1 VGKEALF
8 TRPADEVHEVKTNPS
23 GNTKPQRRKP
33 ANSSGKRGHKRGQ
46 RSGINR
52 PFLYVASL
60 IIIATVLIASYQ
72 MFIRANGEET
82 TATTTA
88 TTFDLRILERVTI
101 EAGSSLPAAAS
112 FSRDGA
118 LSISYVTPISSINT
132 AVPGEYPL
140 QIKAGDTSISVILAI
155 KDTTPPAGE
164 PAEQEIWLGESVEAE
179 QFVTNAHDVTTI
191 SYSFKKEPDW
201 QKPGRQDVVI
211 VLRDTSGNTA
221 EIASTLIILHDDE
234 PPVITGAVDQ
244 KVFIGD
250 TISYRKDVTVTD
262 NIDPDVQLE
271 IDNSAVNLAVEGTYP
286 VVYRAV
292 DQSGNRTE
300 VTVTIT
306 VAVKP
311 EGYVSEAE
319 LYVLIDQVLA
329 EIVKPGMTD
338 LEILSEIFY
347 WIADHINYTGTSDK
361 SDWVKGAY
369 LGITRGTGDCF
380 NYFAT
385 AKAFLTRAGYETV
398 PIERVQDAKTRH
410 YWNLVYYN
418 EAWYHFDPLPNL
430 AKYHY
435 VCLLR
440 TDAEVAAY
448 SKENPRFY
456 EFDRAD
462 IPETP
467 TEPLNIERKIIY
479 G

>member
-1 VGKEALF
+1 MK
-8 TRPADEVHEVKTNPS
+8 S
-23 GNTKPQRRKP
+23 GLHTGQQRKP
-33 ANSSGKRGHKRGQ
+33 NSRNGRRRGH

-52 PFLYVASL
+52 PFLYVASF

-72 MFIRANGEET
+72 LIIRANGEET
-82 TATTTA
+82 AVTTTA
-88 TTFDLRILERVTI
+88 SAPDPRILKRVTI
-101 EAGSSLPAAAS
+101 EAGSSLPQAAS
-112 FSRDGA
+112 FSQDAA
-118 LSISYVTPISSINT
+118 LSPVYVTPAPSIDSKI
-132 AVPGEYPL
+132 PGEYPL
-140 QIKAGDTSISVILAI
+140 QIKVDDTLIDVVLVI
-155 KDTTPPAGE
+155 KDTIPPAGE
-164 PAEQEIWLGESVEAE
+164 PVEQEVWLGDSVTAE
-179 QFVTNAHDVTTI
+179 QFVTNTRDVTTI

-201 QKPGRQDVVI
+201 QQPGRQAVVV
-211 VLRDTSGNTA
+211 VLSDTSGNTA
-221 EIASTLIILHDDE
+221 EVASTLIILHDDE
-234 PPVITGAVDQ
+234 PPVIAGAVDQ

-262 NIDPDVQLE
+262 NMDPDVQLE
-271 IDNSAVNLAVEGTYP
+271 VDNSAVNLAVAGTYP
-286 VVYRAV
+286 VIYRAV

-385 AKAFLTRAGYETV
+385 AKAFLTRAGYETI
-398 PIERVQDAKTRH
+398 PIERVKDAKTRH
-410 YWNLVYYN
+410 YWNLVFYN
-418 EAWYHFDPLPNL
+418 DAWYHFDPLPNL

-467 TEPLNIERKIIY
+467 TEPLDIERKIIY